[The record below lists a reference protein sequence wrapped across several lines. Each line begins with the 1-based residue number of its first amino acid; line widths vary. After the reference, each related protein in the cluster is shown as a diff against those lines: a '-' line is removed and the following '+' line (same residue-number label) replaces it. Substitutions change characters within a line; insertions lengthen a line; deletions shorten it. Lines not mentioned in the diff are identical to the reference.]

1 MTREQR
7 TNVFRY
13 WLSAVEV
20 CDFYFSNQILATCFY
35 FPDSILDVVFIV
47 SSEPAECLSSKPRPT
62 GIGAFS
68 SSRADGTGGESSTA
82 GRDARNV
89 ISTVFSSVSPPL
101 F

>member
-1 MTREQR
+1 MCFATGLVQWRFVIFIFQI
-7 TNVFRY
+7 TFH
-13 WLSAVEV
+13 
-20 CDFYFSNQILATCFY
+20 QILATCFY